1 MTENPSGGQP
11 QQGTGKT
18 AGLPG
23 ENADPRNSE
32 VPDDQLDSTVLRGDV
47 APVPDDSNEPPED
60 VPRG

>member
-1 MTENPSGGQP
+1 MTETPPQP

-32 VPDDQLDSTVLRGDV
+32 IPDDQLDSTVRMGDV
-47 APVPDDSNEPPED
+47 APAPDGQSEPHDDSP
-60 VPRG
+60 GG